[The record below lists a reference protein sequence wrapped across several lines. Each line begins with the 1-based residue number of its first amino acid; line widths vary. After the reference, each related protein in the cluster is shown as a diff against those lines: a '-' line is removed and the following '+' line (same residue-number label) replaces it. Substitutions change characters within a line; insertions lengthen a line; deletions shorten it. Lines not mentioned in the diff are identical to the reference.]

1 MIQAVISIGAILTII
16 TLLINVVLVKKTPN
30 ESRSAYYPN
39 IFLTIV
45 GILLLGVASLAPK
58 VDLLGA
64 GFGGWGIA
72 ALFAA
77 AIGLVIT
84 AIIDSYNNAEA

>member
-45 GILLLGVASLAPK
+45 GTLLLGVASLAPK